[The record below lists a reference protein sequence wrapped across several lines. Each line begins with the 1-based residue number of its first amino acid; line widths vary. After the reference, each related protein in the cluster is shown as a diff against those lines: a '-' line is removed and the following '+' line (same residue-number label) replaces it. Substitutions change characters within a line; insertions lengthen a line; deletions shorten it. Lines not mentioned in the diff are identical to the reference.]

1 MDSPSELAFIPVH
14 PPKKVLESVVT
25 TDSTIESGVADDPGS
40 AWRRT
45 TVTLQI
51 RTAADLMDPELEA
64 RWNTRRAAR
73 ETEILQAIL
82 RMFVERPDPIVV
94 EEFIR
99 AFPKRAPDE
108 TRAAL
113 RSLDE
118 DDLIQIRDGRV
129 DLAYPFSTM
138 PMPFVVHLSGRGD
151 RYVCCAIDALGVA
164 PMLGE
169 SVRIRS
175 RCHHCG
181 ESLEFSADPFGPGP
195 DAEGVMMW
203 AGKRCAGEQRAS
215 TST

>member
-1 MDSPSELAFIPVH
+1 MTF
-14 PPKKVLESVVT
+14 
-25 TDSTIESGVADDPGS
+25 
-40 AWRRT
+40 
-45 TVTLQI
+45 QI
-51 RTAADLMDPELEA
+51 KTAAELVDPALEA
-64 RWNTRRAAR
+64 RWTTRRAAR

-82 RMFVERPDPIVV
+82 RAFVERPDPIVV

-99 AFPKRAPDE
+99 AFPEQAPDD

-113 RSLDE
+113 TRLDE

-129 DLAYPFSTM
+129 DLAYPFPTTPTS
-138 PMPFVVHLSGRGD
+138 FVVHISGRGD

-181 ESLEFSADPFGPGP
+181 EPLELSADPFGPGP
-195 DAEGVMMW
+195 RTEGVMVW
-203 AGKRCAGEQRAS
+203 AGKRCDGEQRAW

>member
-1 MDSPSELAFIPVH
+1 M
-14 PPKKVLESVVT
+14 
-25 TDSTIESGVADDPGS
+25 
-40 AWRRT
+40 RM
-45 TVTLQI
+45 TLQI
-51 RTAADLMDPELEA
+51 KTAAELVDPELEA
-64 RWNTRRAAR
+64 RWTTRRAAR

-82 RMFVERPDPIVV
+82 RAFVERPDPIVV

-99 AFPKRAPDE
+99 AFPERTRDD

-113 RSLDE
+113 RKLDE

-129 DLAYPFSTM
+129 DLAYPFSTI
-138 PMPFVVHLSGRGD
+138 PTSFVVHLSGRGD
-151 RYVCCAIDALGVA
+151 RYVLCAIDALGVA

-195 DAEGVMMW
+195 GAEGVMMW
-203 AGKRCAGEQRAS
+203 AGKRCGGERRAS

>member
-1 MDSPSELAFIPVH
+1 M
-14 PPKKVLESVVT
+14 
-25 TDSTIESGVADDPGS
+25 
-40 AWRRT
+40 
-45 TVTLQI
+45 TLQI
-51 RTAADLMDPELEA
+51 KTAAELVDPELEA
-64 RWNTRRAAR
+64 RWTTRRAAR

-82 RMFVERPDPIVV
+82 RAFVERPDPIVV

-99 AFPKRAPDE
+99 AFPEQAPDE

-113 RSLDE
+113 TRLDE
-118 DDLIQIRDGRV
+118 DDLIRIREGRV
-129 DLAYPFSTM
+129 DLAYPFSTI
-138 PMPFVVHLSGRGD
+138 PTSFVVQLPGRGD

-181 ESLEFSADPFGPGP
+181 EPLELSADPFGPGP
-195 DAEGVMMW
+195 GAEGVMMW
-203 AGKRCAGEQRAS
+203 AGKRYDGEQRTW

>member
-1 MDSPSELAFIPVH
+1 
-14 PPKKVLESVVT
+14 VT
-25 TDSTIESGVADDPGS
+25 FE
-40 AWRRT
+40 
-45 TVTLQI
+45 I
-51 RTAADLMDPELEA
+51 RTAAELVDPELEA
-64 RWNTRRAAR
+64 RWTTRRAAR
-73 ETEILQAIL
+73 ETETLRAIL

-94 EEFIR
+94 EEVIR
-99 AFPKRAPDE
+99 AFPDRAPDE

-113 RSLDE
+113 TRLDE

-129 DLAYPFSTM
+129 DLAYPFSTT

-169 SVRIRS
+169 PIRIRS

-181 ESLEFSADPFGPGP
+181 ESLEFSVDPSGPGP
-195 DAEGVMMW
+195 SAEGIMMW
-203 AGKRCAGEQRAS
+203 AGKRCADERRAS

>member
-1 MDSPSELAFIPVH
+1 M
-14 PPKKVLESVVT
+14 
-25 TDSTIESGVADDPGS
+25 
-40 AWRRT
+40 
-45 TVTLQI
+45 TLQI
-51 RTAADLMDPELEA
+51 KTAAELVDPELEA
-64 RWNTRRAAR
+64 RWTTRRVAR

-82 RMFVERPDPIVV
+82 RAFVERPDPIVV

-99 AFPKRAPDE
+99 AFPERAPDDIRAVM
-108 TRAAL
+108 TR
-113 RSLDE
+113 LDE

-129 DLAYPFSTM
+129 DLAYPFSTT
-138 PMPFVVHLSGRGD
+138 PTSFVVHLSGRGD

-181 ESLEFSADPFGPGP
+181 EPLELSADPFGPGP
-195 DAEGVMMW
+195 GAEGVMVW
-203 AGKRCAGEQRAS
+203 AGKRCDDEQRAL

>member
-1 MDSPSELAFIPVH
+1 M
-14 PPKKVLESVVT
+14 
-25 TDSTIESGVADDPGS
+25 
-40 AWRRT
+40 
-45 TVTLQI
+45 QI
-51 RTAADLMDPELEA
+51 RTAADLVDPELEA

-99 AFPKRAPDE
+99 ALPGQASAD

-113 RSLDE
+113 MRLDE

-129 DLAYPFSTM
+129 DLAYPFSAT
-138 PMPFVVHLSGRGD
+138 PTSFVVQLPGRGD

-175 RCHHCG
+175 LCHHCG
-181 ESLEFSADPFGPGP
+181 EPLEFSADPFGPGP
-195 DAEGVMMW
+195 DAKGIMMW
-203 AGKRCAGEQRAS
+203 AGKRCADERRAL